1 MKSLKLA
8 TSICSC
14 PEVDAALGNKSHP
27 CHSVVSVQDEM
38 VATDAQMRQRPE
50 PWIGNIET
58 ARVLFLSSNPG
69 LSDDPNI
76 AEREDFPTY
85 KVSDQEAGNF
95 FVNRFDQKNI
105 PVHATFNHPTEPNFL
120 VRCVDGNYRS
130 GMKQQKRPQATW
142 QGIHDHAMAIL
153 GEKCDP
159 NKDYALTEIVHC
171 KSKMAAGVEEASSH
185 CVDKWLMPILELSQ
199 AEIVFVMGSKVRDF
213 FAIPLLE
220 FAENFGSDKNKVYKS
235 LSQRERALRDIQ
247 ISDFGGKKRLYV
259 YCFHP
264 THAISPNT
272 IESMFGTQLLTWL
285 QNLSMGQT
293 KIPQSTEELTKLI
306 NTYTN

>member
-27 CHSVVSVQDEM
+27 CNRVVSVQDEM
-38 VATDAQMRQRPE
+38 VATDVQMRQRPE

-69 LSDDPNI
+69 LSDDPKI

-85 KVSDQEAGNF
+85 KVSDEVAGNF
-95 FVNRFDQKNI
+95 FVNRFNQENT

-153 GEKCDP
+153 GDKCDP
-159 NKDYALTEIVHC
+159 NQDYALTEIVHC

-185 CVDKWLMPILELSQ
+185 CVDKWLLPIFELSQ
-199 AEIVFVMGSKVRDF
+199 AKIVFVMGSKVRDF

-220 FAENFGSDKNKVYKS
+220 FSQNFGSDKNKVYRS
-235 LSQRERALRDIQ
+235 LSQRDRALRDIQ
-247 ISDFGGKKRLYV
+247 ISDFGGTKRLYV

-272 IESMFGTQLLTWL
+272 IEAMFGAQMLNWFRS
-285 QNLSMGQT
+285 LSSGQAQ
-293 KIPQSTEELTKLI
+293 IPQTAEELTNLI

>member
-8 TSICSC
+8 SSICSC
-14 PEVDAALGNKSHP
+14 PEVDAAIGNKNHP
-27 CHSVVSVQDEM
+27 CYRVVSVQEEM
-38 VATDAQMRQRPE
+38 VATDPGMRQRPE

-76 AEREDFPTY
+76 SEREDFPTY
-85 KVSDQEAGNF
+85 RMNEQEAGNF
-95 FVNRFDQKNI
+95 FVNRFNQKNI

-142 QGIHDHAMAIL
+142 QGIHNHATTIL
-153 GEKCDP
+153 GDKCDP
-159 NKDYALTEIVHC
+159 QMDYALTEIVHC
-171 KSKMAAGVEEASSH
+171 KSKMAEGVEEASSH
-185 CVDKWLMPILELSQ
+185 CVDQWLLPILELSQ
-199 AEIVFVMGSKVRDF
+199 AAIVFVMGSKVRDF
-213 FAIPLLE
+213 FAIPLLKFSE
-220 FAENFGSDKNKVYKS
+220 DFGSDKNKVYKN
-235 LSQRERALRDIQ
+235 LSQRERAQRDIQ
-247 ISDFGGKKRLYV
+247 LSDFGGKKRLYV

-272 IESMFGTQLLTWL
+272 IEAMFGAQLLTWL
-285 QNLSMGQT
+285 QSLAMGQT
-293 KIPQSTEELTKLI
+293 QVPQSAEELTKQI

>member
-14 PEVDAALGNKSHP
+14 PEVNAALGNKSHP
-27 CHSVVSVQDEM
+27 CHRVVSVQEEM

-85 KVSDQEAGNF
+85 KVSDDAAGNF
-95 FVNRFDQKNI
+95 FVNRFNQANT

-153 GEKCDP
+153 GDECDP

-185 CVDKWLMPILELSQ
+185 CVDKWLLPIFELSQ
-199 AEIVFVMGSKVRDF
+199 AKIVFVMGSKVRDF

-220 FAENFGSDKNKVYKS
+220 FSENFGSDKNKVYKS
-235 LSQRERALRDIQ
+235 LSQRDRALRDIQ
-247 ISDFGGKKRLYV
+247 ISDFGGTKRLYV

-272 IESMFGTQLLTWL
+272 IEAMFGAQMLNWL
-285 QNLSMGQT
+285 RSLSSGQAQ
-293 KIPQSTEELTKLI
+293 IPQTAEELTKLI